1 MADAKHWRAAAA
13 TIRNDNAKAIVLLD
27 EELRVVRFLGAGAGA
42 AAAVRLGALEGKTGG
57 PTRITLAQ

>member
-27 EELRVVRFLGAGAGA
+27 EELRVVRFLG
-42 AAAVRLGALEGKTGG
+42 
-57 PTRITLAQ
+57 LAPVPQPPFV